1 MLALNSYQTLAVG
14 ILLYYLGKLLKKN
27 IRFLQTYCIP
37 NPVIGGVLF
46 ALLNLALFESGV
58 GAIKLD
64 TVQQSFFMNMFFTSV
79 GFSASYVL
87 LKKGGRDVLVL
98 TFVCAVLITFQD
110 ILGVALA
117 KITGL
122 HPLLG
127 LCAGSIPLVGGH
139 GTSGAFGPMLEK
151 MGAERATTVAIAMA
165 TFGLI
170 SGSLM
175 GGPVAHRLLEKYH
188 LHSTQEDEDESL
200 EKARSMEENAP
211 LVMTAE
217 KFMLAYGEILVAMGL
232 GTLVSKFFTS
242 VGLTFPG
249 YIGSMLVAAVI
260 RNISDHSHGSL
271 LVPMQELGTVG
282 DVSLNIFLSLAM
294 MSLRIWELFDI
305 AGPLFIIAVV
315 QTIFMALYT
324 TFVVFN
330 AMGKDYDAA
339 VEVSAVCGFGMGATP
354 NAMANMSAITSNYGP
369 APRAFFAVP
378 LVGAM
383 FIDFCNSGILMVF
396 INLINR

>member
-98 TFVCAVLITFQD
+98 TVVCAVLITFQD

-294 MSLRIWELFDI
+294 MSLRIWELFD
-305 AGPLFIIAVV
+305 
-315 QTIFMALYT
+315 MALYT

>member
-200 EKARSMEENAP
+200 EKARSMEENAS

-305 AGPLFIIAVV
+305 AGPLFIIAVA

>member
-98 TFVCAVLITFQD
+98 TVVCAVLITFQD

-305 AGPLFIIAVV
+305 AGPLFIIAVA

-378 LVGAM
+378 LVGDM

>member
-98 TFVCAVLITFQD
+98 IVVCAVLITFQD

-232 GTLVSKFFTS
+232 GTLVSKSFTS

-305 AGPLFIIAVV
+305 AGPLFIIAVA

>member
-98 TFVCAVLITFQD
+98 TVVCAVLITFQD

-271 LVPMQELGTVG
+271 LVPMQELRTVG

-305 AGPLFIIAVV
+305 AGPLFIIAVA

>member
-98 TFVCAVLITFQD
+98 TVVCAVLITFQD

-200 EKARSMEENAP
+200 EKARSMEEHAP

-305 AGPLFIIAVV
+305 AGPLFIIAVA

>member
-98 TFVCAVLITFQD
+98 TVVCAVLITFQD

-200 EKARSMEENAP
+200 EKARSMEKNAP

-305 AGPLFIIAVV
+305 AGPLFIIAVA

>member
-98 TFVCAVLITFQD
+98 TVVCAVLITFQD

-217 KFMLAYGEILVAMGL
+217 KFILAYGEILVAMGL

-305 AGPLFIIAVV
+305 AGPLFIIAVA

-383 FIDFCNSGILMVF
+383 FIDFF
-396 INLINR
+396 IFFSLL

>member
-139 GTSGAFGPMLEK
+139 GTSGAFGPRLEK

-305 AGPLFIIAVV
+305 AGPLFIIAVA

>member
-98 TFVCAVLITFQD
+98 TVVCAVLITFQD

-139 GTSGAFGPMLEK
+139 GTSWAFGPMLEK

-305 AGPLFIIAVV
+305 AGPLFIIAVA

>member
-98 TFVCAVLITFQD
+98 TVVCAVLITFQD

-200 EKARSMEENAP
+200 EKARSMEENAL

-305 AGPLFIIAVV
+305 AGPLFIIAVA

>member
-98 TFVCAVLITFQD
+98 TVVCAVLITFQD

-211 LVMTAE
+211 RVMTAE

-305 AGPLFIIAVV
+305 AGPLFIIAVA

>member
-46 ALLNLALFESGV
+46 ALLNLALFESRV

-98 TFVCAVLITFQD
+98 TVVCAVLITFQD

-305 AGPLFIIAVV
+305 AGPLFIIAVA

>member
-98 TFVCAVLITFQD
+98 TVVCAVMITFQD

-305 AGPLFIIAVV
+305 AGPLFIIAVA

>member
-14 ILLYYLGKLLKKN
+14 ILLCYLGKLLKKN

-98 TFVCAVLITFQD
+98 TVVCAVLITFQD
-110 ILGVALA
+110 TIGVMLA
-117 KITGL
+117 KATGL

-188 LHSTQEDEDESL
+188 LHSTQEDEAESL

-217 KFMLAYGEILVAMGL
+217 NFMLAFGEILVAMGL

-260 RNISDHSHGSL
+260 RNISDHSKGSL
-271 LVPMQELGTVG
+271 LVPMHELGTVG

-305 AGPLFIIAVV
+305 AGPLFIIAVAQV
-315 QTIFMALYT
+315 IFMALFT
-324 TFVVFN
+324 TFVVFR
-330 AMGKDYDAA
+330 AMGRDYDAA

>member
-79 GFSASYVL
+79 GLSASYVL

-98 TFVCAVLITFQD
+98 TVVCAVLITFQD

-117 KITGL
+117 KITSL

-305 AGPLFIIAVV
+305 AGPLFIIAVA

>member
-27 IRFLQTYCIP
+27 IRFLQRYCIP

-98 TFVCAVLITFQD
+98 TVVCAVLITFQD

-249 YIGSMLVAAVI
+249 YIGSMLVTAVI

-305 AGPLFIIAVV
+305 AGPLFIIAVA

>member
-98 TFVCAVLITFQD
+98 TVVCAVLITFQD

-271 LVPMQELGTVG
+271 LVPMQELETVG

-305 AGPLFIIAVV
+305 AGPLFIIAVA

>member
-98 TFVCAVLITFQD
+98 TVVCAVLITFQD

-217 KFMLAYGEILVAMGL
+217 KFMLAYGETLVAMGL

-305 AGPLFIIAVV
+305 AGPLFIIAVA